1 MTIAHIQ
8 FHEPLQ
14 ELLRSRNR
22 AQLQRI
28 EFKGSQTIK
37 HLVESLGVPH
47 TEVGQLQVMDNTIGF
62 GYLVKSGDIVH
73 VNVATADHDHLSGM
87 FDDGRMTIP
96 ARFILD
102 NHLGK
107 LASDMRMLGFD
118 AYYSN
123 AYQDQGLVESA
134 ISEGRILLTRDRQLL
149 MRKTIRYGYLL
160 RSLQPDE
167 QLLEI
172 LERFN
177 LFSDI
182 NLFQRC
188 MRCNHL
194 LEPIEKKEIE
204 HRLEPL
210 TNKYFFEFHI
220 CTGCQQIYWSGSHVE
235 RMEKHLEEILPLEIF
250 ANLKFR

>member
-1 MTIAHIQ
+1 VTNAHIQ

-14 ELLRSRNR
+14 ELLRTRNR
-22 AQLQRI
+22 TQLQRI
-28 EFKGSQTIK
+28 EFKSSQTIK
-37 HLVESLGVPH
+37 HLMESLGVPH
-47 TEVGQLQVMDNTIGF
+47 TEIGQLQVIDNTIGF
-62 GYLVKSGDIVH
+62 RYLVKSGDIVH
-73 VNVATADHDHLSGM
+73 VYPASASLDNLSGM
-87 FDDGRMTIP
+87 FNDGRMTIP

-107 LASDMRMLGFD
+107 LAADMRMLGFD
-118 AYYSN
+118 ADYSN
-123 AYQDQGLVESA
+123 AYQDQDLAESA

-160 RSLQPDE
+160 RSLLPDE

-172 LERFN
+172 LKRFN

-194 LEPIEKKEIE
+194 LEQVEKKDIE
-204 HRLEPL
+204 SQLQPL
-210 TNKYFFEFHI
+210 TKKYFRDFKI
-220 CTGCQQIYWSGSHVE
+220 CTGCQQIYWPGSHVE
-235 RMEKHLEEILPLEIF
+235 RMEERLAEILPQEI
-250 ANLKFR
+250 AIES

>member
-22 AQLQRI
+22 TQLQRI
-28 EFKGSQTIK
+28 EFKGHQTIK

-47 TEVGQLQVMDNTIGF
+47 TEVGQLQVKDNTIGF
-62 GYLVKSGDIVH
+62 GYLVKSGDTVH
-73 VNVATADHDHLSGM
+73 VYPATASHDHLSGM
-87 FDDGRMTIP
+87 LDNGNLTIP

-107 LASDMRMLGFD
+107 LAADMRMLGFD
-118 AYYSN
+118 ADYSN
-123 AYQDQGLVESA
+123 QYQDLELAETALSQ
-134 ISEGRILLTRDRQLL
+134 GRILLTRDRQLL

-160 RSLQPDE
+160 RSLLPDE

-177 LFSDI
+177 LSSYIKF
-182 NLFQRC
+182 FQRC

-194 LEPIEKKEIE
+194 LEPVEKKDIE
-204 HRLEPL
+204 HLLQPL
-210 TNKYFFEFHI
+210 TKKYFHEFHI

-235 RMEKHLEEILPLEIF
+235 RMEKRLAEILPEEMLPDLR
-250 ANLKFR
+250 AG